1 MKKRWRIGA
10 ALGSCALVAAGLYV
24 RVQQVARRAAQYVGP
39 LPAASERSVTL
50 FDVAVTAYD
59 GKFGDGWQ
67 DWGWGPHQIPTS
79 GPAKIVFAGY
89 GGIALHHDEL
99 PSHFGA
105 LVFRYKPPGDWPEF
119 LAVNLKRTG
128 TPDSAFPKVSVR
140 QEQVAKLADGWREVL
155 IDWDDLDPDNLPI
168 DRIVIGARSSVDSG
182 SVLLDKIV
190 LTKSNG
196 ASAGKASSH
205 PVNLQ
210 VSCADATHA
219 ISPMIY
225 GAAVG
230 DWESGLSA
238 QRIGGNLMSRLNWDE
253 ALWNSG
259 NDWFF
264 ENGKANGTIWDWIDA
279 GVAHSVPNAVTVPMI
294 GWVAKDASSVGFPK
308 SKFPKQSKF
317 DSNRPE
323 AGNGLAPDGSKIKP
337 GPAAETSIAAP
348 PEVIARYIAELREKD
363 RARGKRGAQMYI
375 LDNEPSLWSS
385 THRDVHPEPLSY
397 DELLDRTLRYAH
409 EIKKAD
415 PDAVIA
421 GPAEWGW
428 RGYFFSGK
436 DQASDQHPD
445 RAAHGDLPLIPWYL
459 QKLAEHEQ
467 NTKERLLDVLDVH
480 FYPAADRIYGQN
492 ARTDAEGAALRIR
505 STRALWDRTYKDES
519 WIGEPV
525 RLIPRLKEWVAQYY
539 PGRKISIGE
548 WSFGAD
554 SHISGGVATAE
565 ALGRFGKEGLDSAF
579 YWDGPKAGTATFW
592 AFRAFRNFD
601 GKGGRFLDVSL
612 PTRDADKVSIFASR
626 DEPGTHLVAVI
637 VNRDPTFAIDAN
649 IELETCGHVTTS
661 RAFSYNAQSSALA
674 PVEIKSGENAGTVS
688 VSAQPYSFTVIDLTV
703 QRP

>member
-1 MKKRWRIGA
+1 MKKRWWIGA
-10 ALGSCALVAAGLYV
+10 ALVSFALVGAGLYLRV
-24 RVQQVARRAAQYVGP
+24 RQVARRAALAG
-39 LPAASERSVTL
+39 PAAPIATERTVTP

-67 DWGWGPHQIPTS
+67 DWGWGPHQIPVS
-79 GPAKIVFAGY
+79 GPAKVVFAGY

-99 PSHFGA
+99 PSQFGA
-105 LVFRYKPPGDWPEF
+105 LVFRYKAPGDWPEF

-128 TPDSAFPKVSVR
+128 TPDSAFPKVTVQPDR
-140 QEQVAKLADGWREVL
+140 VAKLADGWREVL
-155 IDWDDLDPDNLPI
+155 IDWSDLDPDNLPI
-168 DRIVIGARSSVDSG
+168 DRIVIAARSSVDSG
-182 SVLLDKIV
+182 WVLLDKIA

-196 ASAGKASSH
+196 APAGKATSR

-210 VSCADATHA
+210 LSCEGATHA
-219 ISPMIY
+219 INPMIY

-230 DWESGLSA
+230 AWESGFSA
-238 QRIGGNLMSRLNWDE
+238 QRIGGNLMSRLNWDD
-253 ALWNSG
+253 AFWNSG

-264 ENGKANGTIWDWIDA
+264 ENGKANGTIWEWIDA
-279 GVAHSVPNAVTVPMI
+279 GVAHSVPNAVTVPML

-308 SKFPKQSKF
+308 NKFPKQAKF
-317 DSNRPE
+317 DANRPE

-337 GPAAETSIAAP
+337 GPQTETSIAAP
-348 PEVIARYIAELREKD
+348 PEVIARYIEELRQKD
-363 RARGKRGAQMYI
+363 AARGKRGAAMYI
-375 LDNEPSLWSS
+375 LDNEPSLWNS
-385 THRDVHPEPLSY
+385 THRDVHPDPLTY

-409 EIKKAD
+409 EIRKAD

-467 NTKERLLDVLDVH
+467 STKERLLDVLDVH

-492 ARTDAEGAALRIR
+492 ARVDADGAALRIR
-505 STRALWDRTYKDES
+505 STRALWDRAYKDES

-601 GKGGRFLDVSL
+601 GKGGHFLDISL
-612 PTRDADKVSIFASR
+612 PTRDAEKVSIFASR

-637 VNRDPTFAIDAN
+637 VNRDPTFAIDATV
-649 IELETCGHVTTS
+649 ELDRCGHATTS
-661 RAFSYNAQSSALA
+661 RAFSYDAQSTKLTE
-674 PVEIKSGENAGTVS
+674 VEVKNGETAGTVS
-688 VSAQPYSFTVIDLTV
+688 VSAQPYSFTVIDLNV